1 MKKFKTNEKVLTG
14 EIDHLRQQL
23 DKMESIPDKQKDI
36 NALTAQIK
44 EVSVAAKLIVKLVY
58 SSFLQINENHED
70 FKRSQEKVILDLEST
85 LKDNELTIEGLS
97 NEIDNLN
104 E

>member
-1 MKKFKTNEKVLTG
+1 
-14 EIDHLRQQL
+14 
-23 DKMESIPDKQKDI
+23 MESIPDKQKDI